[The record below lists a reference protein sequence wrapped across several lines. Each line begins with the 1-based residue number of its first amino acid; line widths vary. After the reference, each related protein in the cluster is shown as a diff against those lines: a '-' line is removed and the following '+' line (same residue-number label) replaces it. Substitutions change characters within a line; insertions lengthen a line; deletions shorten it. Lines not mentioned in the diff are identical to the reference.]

1 MGWPSLQQKVGDRKY
16 GRSGR
21 LMRQSFTQS
30 NLFSDQSIA
39 YKDTSLIKQAFC
51 GYVKSN
57 NELAKTS
64 GLHIKHLDETAAL

>member
-1 MGWPSLQQKVGDRKY
+1 
-16 GRSGR
+16 
-21 LMRQSFTQS
+21 MRQSFTQS